1 MFLREYARDKAVQY
15 YAKMPFDTD
24 EFNKMATEILQ
35 DEKELNLLMKR
46 LQQRIKERVD
56 KIVPESIYD
65 PSVVFKPSGMV
76 VGDFA
81 NKAVE
86 VSKLDSGDSAVAVD
100 NVDEVNHPPQPSESN
115 AVADAPATVQRSWHA
130 PVAIGTVVLFA
141 IAAAAM
147 YMRSRGTRA

>member
-1 MFLREYARDKAVQY
+1 
-15 YAKMPFDTD
+15 
-24 EFNKMATEILQ
+24 
-35 DEKELNLLMKR
+35 
-46 LQQRIKERVD
+46 VD